1 MLKLMQ
7 IRSLAGGSI
16 QLEWPSVLN
25 QEYVLLR
32 SSSVSANPRN
42 YTTVERRIRATPP
55 VNSFIDAT
63 ARGTGAYFYLLKIE
77 E

>member
-1 MLKLMQ
+1 MFW
-7 IRSLAGGSI
+7 SLAGGKV
-16 QLEWPSVLN
+16 QVEWSSALN

-32 SSSVSANPRN
+32 SSAVSENPRN

-63 ARGTGAYFYLLKIE
+63 ARGSGPYFYRLKIE